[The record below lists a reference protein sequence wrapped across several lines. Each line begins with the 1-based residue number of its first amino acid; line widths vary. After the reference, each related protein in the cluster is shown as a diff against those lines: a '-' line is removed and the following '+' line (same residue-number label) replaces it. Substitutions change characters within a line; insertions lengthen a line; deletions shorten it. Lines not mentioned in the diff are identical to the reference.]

1 VSIVFRA
8 RRRIR
13 SRRLA
18 HPRGLARRFLAG
30 QRPEG
35 VDDRRALFGLRSI
48 AGTHRRQCAQA
59 HRPDDVL
66 DRHEDPGCGGA
77 ADSPDVR
84 WIGFQRSLSD
94 RCAGAGQS
102 AVGRRRRR
110 LEGGTGHI
118 DERTGGRR
126 QGPRAG
132 DGADS
137 GARPVDP
144 ARHRER
150 VGGDP
155 RSGKNWRCGT
165 CRPKGCA
172 SRGCEP

>member
-1 VSIVFRA
+1 MVSIVFRA

-66 DRHEDPGCGGA
+66 DRHEDAGCGGT

-84 WIGFQRSLSD
+84 WSDFNEVYLTDARVPDSQRLGD
-94 RCAGAGQS
+94 VGAGWKV
-102 AVGRRRRR
+102 ALVT
-110 LEGGTGHI
+110 LMN
-118 DERTGGRR
+118 ERG
-126 QGPRAG
+126 
-132 DGADS
+132 
-137 GARPVDP
+137 
-144 ARHRER
+144 
-150 VGGDP
+150 
-155 RSGKNWRCGT
+155 
-165 CRPKGCA
+165 
-172 SRGCEP
+172 